1 MRSFET
7 TMHQQTLLSAY
18 GDGPGQYDRTVPLNN
33 EPSALKI
40 AEAGQLDPSKKVNI
54 NNFIKLQKGE
64 PIVVK
69 KENKSPLKSVDKS
82 LVVVKSPGKSPMA
95 AASILAGESLSV
107 DASDGQIVM
116 KTDVN
121 VS

>member
-1 MRSFET
+1 
-7 TMHQQTLLSAY
+7 
-18 GDGPGQYDRTVPLNN
+18 
-33 EPSALKI
+33 
-40 AEAGQLDPSKKVNI
+40 
-54 NNFIKLQKGE
+54 
-64 PIVVK
+64 
-69 KENKSPLKSVDKS
+69 
-82 LVVVKSPGKSPMA
+82 MA